1 MFMWLANIQ
10 IIQTIVWVIAG
21 TAAWRLWDSSYDWLV
36 WTIIPLLIFELGV
49 AATLKRMVQE
59 GGSDL
64 VRSEEELRTFRRVW
78 GKIHT
83 AVSLAAVGLGIYG
96 HTLA

>member
-1 MFMWLANIQ
+1 MWLANIQ

-21 TAAWRLWDSSYDWLV
+21 SAAWRLWDSSYDWLI

-49 AATLKRMVQE
+49 AATLKRVVRD
-59 GGSDL
+59 GGSEM
-64 VRSEEELRTFRRVW
+64 VKTKEELITFRKVW

-83 AVSLAAVGLGIYG
+83 VVCLAAVALGLYG

>member
-1 MFMWLANIQ
+1 MWLANIQ
-10 IIQTIVWVIAG
+10 IIQTVVWVVAG
-21 TAAWRLWDSSYDWLV
+21 SAAWRLWESSYDWLV

-49 AATLKRMVQE
+49 AATLKRIAQQ
-59 GGSDL
+59 GGSERI
-64 VRSEEELRTFRRVW
+64 RSEEELKTFTSVW

-83 AVSLAAVGLGIYG
+83 GVCLAAVGLGIYG